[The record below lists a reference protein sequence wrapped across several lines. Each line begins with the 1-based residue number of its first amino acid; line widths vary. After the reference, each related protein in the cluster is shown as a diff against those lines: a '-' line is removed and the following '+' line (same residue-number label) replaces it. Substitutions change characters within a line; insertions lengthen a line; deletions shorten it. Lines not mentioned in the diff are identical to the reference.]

1 MEMIA
6 SVSHRTDSRKGT
18 PIRYAVL
25 EGTAPRYL
33 ERGRRPKMSHL
44 EWVLVGFAIIAFA
57 AVAVVVGVLLTRD
70 RGADSHNEPGENQ
83 RAGFRHQRGS
93 VPGSSSKDKNR

>member
-1 MEMIA
+1 
-6 SVSHRTDSRKGT
+6 
-18 PIRYAVL
+18 
-25 EGTAPRYL
+25 
-33 ERGRRPKMSHL
+33 MSHL

-70 RGADSHNEPGENQ
+70 RGADSHNEPGVNQ
-83 RAGFRHQRGS
+83 RAGFSHQRGS